1 MYAATAYKQYQRV
14 QITSANQ
21 KTLIIM
27 LYAGAIRFINEAK
40 IKLLKND
47 IAGKGKAINR
57 ALDIVNELLSSL
69 NFEKGGEVAQKLS
82 SLYFHINKHLIDANM
97 NNQTQNLDHAISVL
111 ATLKEAWE
119 KIPSREVKA
128 E

>member
-1 MYAATAYKQYQRV
+1 MYAAKAYKQYQRT

-27 LYAGAIRFINEAK
+27 LYAGAIKFISEAK
-40 IKLLKND
+40 IKLQKND

-57 ALDIVNELLSSL
+57 ALNIVNELLASL
-69 NFEKGGEVAQKLS
+69 NFEKGGEVAKKLS
-82 SLYFHINKHLIDANM
+82 SLYFHINKQLIEANM

-119 KIPSREVKA
+119 KIPSREVQTS
-128 E
+128 